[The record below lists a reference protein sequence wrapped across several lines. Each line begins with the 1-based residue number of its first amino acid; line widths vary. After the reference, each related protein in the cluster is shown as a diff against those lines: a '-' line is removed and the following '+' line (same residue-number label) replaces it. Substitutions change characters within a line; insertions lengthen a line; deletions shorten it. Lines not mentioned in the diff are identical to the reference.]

1 MFRDRLHLG
10 EGSSSTLSAR
20 IMCPGLMV
28 RVLIRQF
35 QDWLRAP
42 TGRMQLTHVTSDTHN
57 AYGRAG

>member
-10 EGSSSTLSAR
+10 EGSSSTPSAR

-28 RVLIRQF
+28 RVMIRQL
-35 QDWLRAP
+35 QDWLRAL